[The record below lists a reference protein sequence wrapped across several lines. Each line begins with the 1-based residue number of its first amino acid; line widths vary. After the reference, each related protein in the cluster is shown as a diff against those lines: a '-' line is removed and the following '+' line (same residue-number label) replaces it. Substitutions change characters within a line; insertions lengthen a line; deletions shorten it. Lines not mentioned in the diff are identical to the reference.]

1 VPETSQR
8 RRMLILGICCLSLLM
23 VGIDNTIV
31 NVALPAL
38 HTDLH
43 ASLSQLQW
51 TIDAYTLVLASL
63 LVLSGSTA
71 DRFGRRR
78 TFQLGL
84 VLFTGGSLLCSL
96 APGLGWLIVFR
107 CLQAVGGSM
116 LNPVAMSII
125 TNVFTERKERAR
137 AIGVWG
143 GVIGISFALGP
154 IIGGIMIDSVGWR
167 GIFWI
172 NVPFGLAALVLSAL
186 FIPESRAQKARRPDP
201 VGQTLVIVVLA
212 ALTYGVIEAPNR
224 GWTAVSTL
232 ALLATFVVALVAL
245 VGYEQ
250 RRAEP
255 LVEPRLFRSIPF
267 AGATLIAIA
276 AFAAFAGLLFLGS
289 LYLQD
294 VRGYSALVTGLCLIP
309 LAIGALICAPIAGR
323 TVAAHGTRLPLVL
336 AGTLMTAGALILVD
350 LGPHTSLA
358 WVLVSFAL
366 VGIGFGF
373 VNPPITNSAVS
384 GLPNSRAGTAAALA
398 STSRQVGNTLGVAVI
413 GSVLNS
419 ELHGAS
425 ITTGFVTASPPAF
438 VIVAGCT
445 VAIIG
450 AGFAVST
457 ARARRSAERAA
468 AFFETDDAPPPV
480 ATAGG
485 VRV

>member
-323 TVAAHGTRLPLVL
+323 MVAAHGTRLPLVL

-366 VGIGFGF
+366 VGVGFGF

>member
-1 VPETSQR
+1 VPEISQR
-8 RRMLILGICCLSLLM
+8 RRLLILGICCLSLLM

-78 TFQLGL
+78 TFQIGL
-84 VLFTGGSLLCSL
+84 VLFTASSLLCSL
-96 APGLGWLIVFR
+96 APGLGWLIGFR

-154 IIGGIMIDSVGWR
+154 IVGGVMIDSVGWR
-167 GIFWI
+167 GIFWV
-172 NVPFGLAALVLSAL
+172 NVPVGVAALVLSAL
-186 FIPESRAQKARRPDP
+186 FIPESRAPKARRPDP
-201 VGQTLVIVVLA
+201 VGQALVIVVLA

-224 GWTAVSTL
+224 GWTAASTI
-232 ALLATFVVALVAL
+232 ALLATFVIALVAL

-250 RRAEP
+250 RRTEP

-267 AGATLIAIA
+267 AGATVLAIVS
-276 AFAAFAGLLFLGS
+276 FAAFAGLLFLGS

-309 LAIGALICAPIAGR
+309 LAIGALVCAPISGR
-323 TVAAHGTRLPLVL
+323 MVAAHGTRRPLVL
-336 AGTLMTAGALILVD
+336 AGISMTAGALILVE
-350 LGPHTSLA
+350 LGPHTSLG
-358 WVLVSFAL
+358 WVLLSFAL
-366 VGIGFGF
+366 FGLGFGL
-373 VNPPITNSAVS
+373 VNPPITNSAVA

-398 STSRQVGNTLGVAVI
+398 STSRQVGGTLGVAVI

-425 ITTGFVTASPPAF
+425 LSTGFVTASQPAF
-438 VIVAGCT
+438 VIIAGCA
-445 VAIIG
+445 VATLG
-450 AGFAVST
+450 AGFVVST

-468 AFFETDDAPPPV
+468 ASLEAESGLTSIV
-480 ATAGG
+480 TVGG
-485 VRV
+485 VSA

>member
-1 VPETSQR
+1 MTQHR
-8 RRMLILGICCLSLLM
+8 RLLILGICCLSLLM

-78 TFQLGL
+78 TFQIGL
-84 VLFTGGSLLCSL
+84 VLFTASSLLCSL
-96 APGLGWLIVFR
+96 APGLGWLIAFR

-143 GVIGISFALGP
+143 GVVGISFALGP
-154 IIGGIMIDSVGWR
+154 IIGGVMIDSVGWR

-172 NVPFGLAALVLSAL
+172 NVPVGIAALVLSAL
-186 FIPESRAQKARRPDP
+186 SIPESRAPKARRPDP
-201 VGQTLVIVVLA
+201 VGQGLVIVVLA
-212 ALTYGVIEAPNR
+212 TLTYGVIEAPNR
-224 GWTAVSTL
+224 GWAAASTV
-232 ALLATFVVALVAL
+232 ALLATAVVALVAL
-245 VGYEQ
+245 VSYEQ
-250 RRAEP
+250 RRVEP

-267 AGATLIAIA
+267 SGATLVAVS
-276 AFAAFAGLLFLGS
+276 AFAAFSGLLFLGS

-294 VRGYSALVTGLCLIP
+294 VRRYSALVTGVCLIP

-323 TVAAHGTRLPLVL
+323 MVAARGTRLPLAL
-336 AGTLMTAGALILVD
+336 AGTLMTAGALILVE
-350 LGPHTSLA
+350 LGPHTSLG
-358 WVLVSFAL
+358 WVLASFAL
-366 VGIGFGF
+366 FGLGFGF

-398 STSRQVGNTLGVAVI
+398 STSRQVGGTLGVAVI

-425 ITTGFVTASPPAF
+425 LATGFVSASQPAF
-438 VIVAGCT
+438 FIVAGCS
-445 VAIIG
+445 VAIVG
-450 AGFAVST
+450 AAFVVST
-457 ARARRSAERAA
+457 ARAHRSAERAA
-468 AFFETDDAPPPV
+468 AFFEVDGVQARV
-480 ATAGG
+480 AAVEGA
-485 VRV
+485 RA